1 MGQEISGE
9 PRALENSN
17 AGQPRA
23 WRTLLGRH
31 PWLAPAAWYGVWIGA
46 LFAAVIATMFKEYAQ
61 DESMGH
67 GFFVPLVAGY
77 IVWQRRETLDQTE
90 PQPHWSGWALIV
102 AGFLLLMLGTFGAEF
117 ALMRG
122 GLMLT
127 IYGVVVAACGL
138 KVFRTLAF
146 PLLLLLFMI
155 RIPQFIYG
163 QITFPLQILASEFAE
178 FNLAALGIPV
188 LRDGNV
194 LELASQK
201 LNVVEACSGIRSL
214 LSLGFLSLV
223 YGYFFEKK
231 MWIRVA
237 LVLATPPIAIVANGL
252 RVTIAGILSE
262 VNTEYAEGAFH
273 LLEGWIIFMLALA
286 ALLALHQILI
296 RVSRLAGRKQA
307 AAHV

>member
-1 MGQEISGE
+1 MGQELSGE
-9 PRALENSN
+9 PQAPGTADMEE
-17 AGQPRA
+17 AGVRLS
-23 WRTLLGRH
+23 LLARH
-31 PWLAPAAWYGVWIGA
+31 RWLAPAVWYGLWIGV
-46 LFAAVIATMFKEYAQ
+46 LFAPVIGTMFKEYAQ

-77 IVWQRRETLDQTE
+77 IVWQRRQALDETAA
-90 PQPHWSGWALIV
+90 QPHWSGWALIV
-102 AGFLLLMLGTFGAEF
+102 CGFLLLMLGTFGAEF

-122 GLMLT
+122 GLLLT
-127 IYGVVVAACGL
+127 IYGVVVATCGL
-138 KVFRTLAF
+138 KVFRMLSF

-163 QITFPLQILASEFAE
+163 QITFPLQILASQFAE
-178 FNLAALGIPV
+178 FNLSALGIPV
-188 LRDGNV
+188 LREGNV

-237 LVLATPPIAIVANGL
+237 LVLATPPIAILANGL
-252 RVTIAGILSE
+252 RVTITGILSE
-262 VNTEYAEGAFH
+262 INTQYAEGLFH
-273 LLEGWIIFMLALA
+273 MMEGWVIFMLALA
-286 ALLALHQILI
+286 ALLLLHQILI
-296 RVSRLAGRKQA
+296 RASRLATRKKA
-307 AAHV
+307 VAGA

>member
-9 PRALENSN
+9 SQALENSN
-17 AGQPRA
+17 MEQPRV
-23 WRTLLGRH
+23 RRNLFGRH

-46 LFAAVIATMFKEYAQ
+46 LFAGVIATMFKEYAQ

-77 IVWQRRETLDQTE
+77 IVWQRRETLDHTA

-122 GLMLT
+122 GLLLT
-127 IYGVVVAACGL
+127 IYGVVVASCGL

-178 FNLAALGIPV
+178 FNLTALGIPV

-231 MWIRVA
+231 MWIRVV

-252 RVTIAGILSE
+252 RVTGAGILSE
-262 VNTEYAEGAFH
+262 INTAYAEGAFH
-273 LLEGWIIFMLALA
+273 MMEGWIIFMLALA
-286 ALLALHQILI
+286 ALLVLHQILI
-296 RVSRLAGRKQA
+296 RISRLAGRKQA